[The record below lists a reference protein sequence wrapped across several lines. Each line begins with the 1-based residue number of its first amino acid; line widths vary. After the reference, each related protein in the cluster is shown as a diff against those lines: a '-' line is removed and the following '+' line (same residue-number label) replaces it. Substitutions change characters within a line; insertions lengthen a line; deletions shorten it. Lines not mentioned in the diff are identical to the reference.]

1 VFLSDLKYLVIDE
14 ADTLFDETFKKETEK
29 MLTILRKGAEKR
41 NHTPPQTLL
50 VSATLTVELSK
61 AINTHFPNAT
71 LVAANGLHRPLSRL
85 QHDFVQITSNDKHQ
99 PLLKVLL
106 GNKPGGRTIVFCND
120 MQSAR
125 STHHFLTEQGFVASC
140 MHSGILPKRRA
151 EYFQQ
156 FTTGECSILVCTD
169 IASRGLDT
177 ITVDHVVL
185 FDFPYLATGYLH
197 RIGRTGRAGRRGR
210 VTCLLRKGTLL
221 SLLNLPNILRGACLN
236 Y

>member
-1 VFLSDLKYLVIDE
+1 
-14 ADTLFDETFKKETEK
+14 
-29 MLTILRKGAEKR
+29 
-41 NHTPPQTLL
+41 
-50 VSATLTVELSK
+50 
-61 AINTHFPNAT
+61 
-71 LVAANGLHRPLSRL
+71 
-85 QHDFVQITSNDKHQ
+85 VQITSNDKHQ

-210 VTCLLRKGTLL
+210 VTCLLRKGEKVFQEAIEMANKKQVGLSEVFIHFSKANKEKRERLARWLDPLALL
-221 SLLNLPNILRGACLN
+221 PEQKKKQEQQKSRQR
-236 Y
+236 